1 MRYLFLLMSAFLILS
16 ARINPFEPVITPE
29 NIVKVKPVYFK
40 KAVVKMPS
48 DARILKRIIFVYQSV
63 SSDIK
68 QKIVDIDKNID
79 FHSPIIVTHNPKNFG
94 VKKAYFK
101 YFTLYIKDKSIFIKT
116 KDKLLRAFFL
126 VKPFRLVL
134 DFKRKSDFP
143 TIRKNFNTFI
153 KKVVVGSHGNFYRVV
168 IYLDANYDY
177 KLKKTKEGIKID
189 FY

>member
-1 MRYLFLLMSAFLILS
+1 VKKIFLLIFTTFLF
-16 ARINPFEPVITPE
+16 ARTNPFEPVITPE
-29 NIVKVKPVYFK
+29 NIIKVKPIYFK

-48 DARILKRIIFVYQSV
+48 DARILKKIIFVYQSV

-94 VKKAYFK
+94 VKSYNFK
-101 YFTLYIKDKSIFIKT
+101 LFKLYIKNKSIFIET
-116 KDKLLRAFFL
+116 KDRLLRDFFL
-126 VKPFRLVL
+126 VEPFRLVL

-143 TIRKNFNTFI
+143 TIRKNINTFV
-153 KKVVVGSHGNFYRVV
+153 KKVVVGSHSGFYRVV
-168 IYLDANYDY
+168 LYLDTNYDY
-177 KLKKTKEGIKID
+177 KIKKQEKGIRID